1 MLAGRR
7 RQAYLATVTGS
18 TEATAR
24 KQVRSAAQWPHPR
37 AHHAHC
43 AGNLRFVPG
52 SILGNRVRRV
62 EDPELLT
69 GRSTYVDDLRVSETV
84 HAVFVR
90 SPFAH
95 ARISSLDTSVAE
107 QASGVL
113 AVHTATTLGT
123 ASVPP
128 FAVVNDAVGH
138 PPLADGVVRYVGDP
152 VALVVALTKAQA
164 VDAAELV
171 DVEYDELPAVVDME
185 AALAPEAPL
194 QFPELGSNIAQSVH
208 AIHPDEAGDVLADA
222 DVVVRARIENQ
233 RIATAPL
240 EGNAI
245 LADPRPAGDV
255 VLTAYIATQQPHL
268 ARDLLVRFTGLD
280 KSQVRVVTPH
290 VGGAFGGKAGISYT
304 HAAVVAAA
312 RALGRP
318 VAWAETR
325 SEAMLSMHGRGQVQY
340 AELGLKRDGQIVG
353 LRARN
358 IGDCGAYAGFGGSL
372 VLGPTH
378 IMAQGPYE
386 IPRIDYAGIAVMTN
400 TAPMGAFRGAGR
412 PEAAAMLERLLDLAA
427 CELGLSPE
435 DIRRR
440 NLIPKDAFP
449 YVARTG
455 LRYDSGDY
463 DLALTEALRIA
474 DIDNLRVEQRRRRDA
489 GEVRQLG
496 IGISTYVEI
505 TGFGGTE
512 LGSVRIEPDG
522 SVVVMSGTSAH
533 GQGHATSFAMIVTDR
548 LGVPMESIS
557 YLQSDTAVVP
567 TGGGTGGSRSL
578 QLGGSAVS
586 AAALAVRKQVVA
598 FAADLL
604 EAHPDDIEVSDDGV
618 RVAGVPRPAYSW
630 SELATEAAERGVTL
644 RADLDVPQAGAT
656 FPFGAHVSV
665 VEVDTETGHVL
676 PLRHI
681 AVDDCGRVL
690 NPIIV
695 SGQQHG
701 GIAQGISQAL
711 WEQFVYDD
719 AGQPLTSTFADYQMP
734 TSADTI
740 SFEASNTETPT
751 GLNELGAKGIGESG
765 TLGSTPAV
773 QSAVVDAL
781 SHLGVRHIDIPCTPE
796 RVWRAIEAARN
807 GLLPDPWRVP
817 PTVFQSLET
826 THGPTDGGV
835 EV

>member
-1 MLAGRR
+1 M
-7 RQAYLATVTGS
+7 V
-18 TEATAR
+18 
-24 KQVRSAAQWPHPR
+24 
-37 AHHAHC
+37 
-43 AGNLRFVPG
+43 G
-52 SILGNRVRRV
+52 SILGNHVRRV

-69 GRSTYVDDLRVSETV
+69 GRSTYVDDLRVPGTA

-95 ARISSLDTSVAE
+95 ARVVSIDTSDAE
-107 QASGVL
+107 GAPGVL
-113 AVHTATTLGT
+113 AVHTAATLG
-123 ASVPP
+123 SVPVPP
-128 FAVVNDAVGH
+128 FAVVNDKIGH

-152 VALVVALTKAQA
+152 VALVVASTRAQA

-171 DVEYDELPAVVDME
+171 DIEYDELPVVVDME
-185 AALAPEAPL
+185 DALAPDAAL
-194 QFPELGSNIAQSVH
+194 QFPELGSNIARSVR
-208 AIHPDEAGDVLADA
+208 AVHPDDAGDVLADA

-245 LADPRPAGDV
+245 LADPRSAGDIA
-255 VLTAYIATQQPHL
+255 LTAYIATQQPHL
-268 ARDLLVRFTGLD
+268 ARDLLVKFTGLE
-280 KSQVRVVTPH
+280 KSQVRVVAPH

-304 HAAVVAAA
+304 HGAIVAAA

-318 VAWAETR
+318 VAWSETR
-325 SEAMLSMHGRGQVQY
+325 SEAMLSMHGRGQVQF
-340 AELGLKRDGQIVG
+340 AELGLSRDGRIVG

-372 VLGPTH
+372 VLGATH
-378 IMAQGPYE
+378 IRAQGPYE
-386 IPRIDYAGIAVMTN
+386 IPKIDYAGIAVLTN

-427 CELGLSPE
+427 LELGLTPE
-435 DIRRR
+435 EVRRR
-440 NLIPKDAFP
+440 NLIAKDAFP
-449 YVARTG
+449 YTTRTG
-455 LRYDSGDY
+455 LRYDTGDY
-463 DLALTEALRIA
+463 ELALTEALRIA
-474 DIDNLRVEQRRRRDA
+474 DVDSLRAEQRRRREA
-489 GEVRQLG
+489 GEVKQLG
-496 IGISTYVEI
+496 IGISSYVEI

-533 GQGHATSFAMIVTDR
+533 GQGHATSFAMIVADR

-557 YLQSDTAVVP
+557 YVQSDTAVVP

-578 QLGGSAVS
+578 QLGGSAV
-586 AAALAVRKQVVA
+586 AAASDAVRTQAVA
-598 FAADLL
+598 FAAELL
-604 EAHPDDIEVSDDGV
+604 EASPDDIKVSAEGL
-618 RVAGVPRPAYSW
+618 RVAGVPTPTYTWGRLGA
-630 SELATEAAERGVTL
+630 EAAERGVTL

-665 VEVDTETGHVL
+665 VEVDTETGRVVPRRHV
-676 PLRHI
+676 
-681 AVDDCGRVL
+681 AVDDCGRIL
-690 NPIIV
+690 NPTIV

-701 GIAQGISQAL
+701 GIAQGVSQAL

-734 TSADTI
+734 TSADTF
-740 SFEASNTETPT
+740 SFEASSTETPT
-751 GLNELGAKGIGESG
+751 DLNELGAKGIGESG

-773 QSAVVDAL
+773 QNAVVDAL
-781 SHLGVRHIDIPCTPE
+781 SHLGIRHLDIPCTPE
-796 RVWRAIEAARN
+796 RVWNAIEAARA
-807 GLLPDPWRVP
+807 GRPLDPWREP
-817 PTVFQSLET
+817 PAAFASLEVAT
-826 THGPTDGGV
+826 GPTERGV